1 MPPSSLNLTALP
13 NPLTPYALLDP
24 DIAYQTQIG
33 SFILIGTLGAYIWDL
48 LSNIHNDYKLVSEYR
63 LGLSTVVYFFSRLW
77 SLLFILSSA
86 MFETYPFGHCSIA
99 QTLVEVCFAIAVPST
114 SLLFFLRAR
123 AIFDKNTYLVLFF
136 FLVWLSVL
144 GSAATVPTAI
154 IAINIGPTPFC
165 INAGVRP
172 YAGAAGIT
180 PLVNDT
186 IIFLAISWRL
196 FRNSYADIS
205 LRGNI
210 KTFITG
216 EYLPQFS
223 RALLKDGQMY
233 YLITVTANTLT
244 VVMFYNTRVAPT
256 YRVMFTVCNIMV
268 TNAMACHVFR
278 NTKFGFHRR
287 IATTSDILSR
297 VSGSIPLSVPSQR
310 SGGTGTR
317 TATSDAL
324 RANRVVKEVL
334 EFDPVRSEGK
344 IGQTL

>member
-1 MPPSSLNLTALP
+1 MPQTLVAALYSLKRDVRK
-13 NPLTPYALLDP
+13 YAL
-24 DIAYQTQIG
+24 
-33 SFILIGTLGAYIWDL
+33 
-48 LSNIHNDYKLVSEYR
+48 K
-63 LGLSTVVYFFSRLW
+63 FS
-77 SLLFILSSA
+77 LFCVCSA
-86 MFETYPFGHCSIA
+86 DGNPAYPFGHCSIA

-165 INAGVRP
+165 INVGVRP

-233 YLITVTANTLT
+233 YLYVW
-244 VVMFYNTRVAPT
+244 
-256 YRVMFTVCNIMV
+256 
-268 TNAMACHVFR
+268 
-278 NTKFGFHRR
+278 
-287 IATTSDILSR
+287 LSR
-297 VSGSIPLSVPSQR
+297 
-310 SGGTGTR
+310 TR
-317 TATSDAL
+317 FC
-324 RANRVVKEVL
+324 VC
-334 EFDPVRSEGK
+334 
-344 IGQTL
+344 